1 MTDVI
6 RHHMI
11 TTEVDY
17 QKKNIT
23 GIEVCALLGTGLTS
37 FTSRLLIILRLTSL
51 LPVVMIKNSSKSG
64 EKLQYERGSWRCSW
78 ITVSLF
84 LSYGIIKKLNI
95 LICASYSIPSSLSML
110 NSKLKFYFI
119 ICHIIQKISS
129 NPENGI

>member
-23 GIEVCALLGTGLTS
+23 GIEVCALLGTGLTG

-51 LPVVMIKNSSKSG
+51 LPIVMIKSS
-64 EKLQYERGSWRCSW
+64 
-78 ITVSLF
+78 
-84 LSYGIIKKLNI
+84 
-95 LICASYSIPSSLSML
+95 
-110 NSKLKFYFI
+110 
-119 ICHIIQKISS
+119 
-129 NPENGI
+129 